1 MLELFNKI
9 NKHFENSNNIIVRKD
24 EDEISL
30 LNKNNKREIK
40 IRQDE
45 YESADPSD
53 GFIQYTMHFSYNHWH
68 PNNINEIFELVQY
81 IVNDEELVVQFFKD
95 NKKSFGSGMSI
106 EDYNRLS
113 LDFLSEYYG
122 YSDEYILERDIEV
135 VSWSG
140 KYDIPRK
147 PTKELIK

>member
-1 MLELFNKI
+1 MMELFNII
-9 NKHFENSNNIIVRKD
+9 NKHFENNNNIIVKKD

-45 YESADPSD
+45 YEASD
-53 GFIQYTMHFSYNHWH
+53 TSDRFIQYTMHFSYNHWYS
-68 PNNINEIFELVQY
+68 NNINEIFELVQY

-113 LDFLSEYYG
+113 LNFLSEYYG

-147 PTKELIK
+147 PTKELKK

>member
-1 MLELFNKI
+1 MEMFNEI
-9 NKHFENSNNIIVRKD
+9 NKHFKNNNSINVRKD

-40 IRQDE
+40 IRKDE
-45 YESADPSD
+45 YEASD
-53 GFIQYTMHFSYNHWH
+53 GSDRFIQYMVYFSYNHWH
-68 PNNINEIFELVQY
+68 LDNINEVVELIQC
-81 IVNDEELVVQFFKD
+81 IINDEELVVQFFKD
-95 NKKSFGSGMSI
+95 NKESFGSGMSI

-122 YSDEYILERDIEV
+122 YKKEYILERDIEV

-140 KYDIPRK
+140 KYDIPKK
-147 PTKELIK
+147 PTKELKK